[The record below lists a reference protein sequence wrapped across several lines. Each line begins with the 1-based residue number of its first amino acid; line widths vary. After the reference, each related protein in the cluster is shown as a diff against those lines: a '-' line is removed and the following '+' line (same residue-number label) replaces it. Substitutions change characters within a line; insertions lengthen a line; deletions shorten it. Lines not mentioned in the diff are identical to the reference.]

1 MAAIGKFYYPDLSI
15 DECADL
21 VKVINSAFQGETS
34 RDSLA
39 AKLGHSANSGRFSS
53 KLSALRQFGL
63 IEGHGTIRLTDAGAS
78 LAQASDAQ
86 ERIAWK
92 FQAILKVPILR
103 QLYDRFNAGG
113 VEAGALADSLQTI
126 TGLGRSEVERATPSL
141 RRHLDD
147 VTARYAYTKAQ
158 ARISPGVRSAI
169 EPVIDQ
175 SANAPFFR
183 PPTPHPMQDIFNT
196 RVDHISP
203 QLAVDTAGPDF
214 WNKVALWG
222 IERNMLAPEEMD
234 VLRFISKGQHLSVQQ
249 CAMLLKTLERL
260 QNAGCPLTLDVEDV
274 GVGAEVPQAS
284 KDSTL
289 TAALDA
295 DSPLT
300 EYTNLGMIRIE
311 VQAAILNAPFTS
323 QGVRMAQA
331 FLASLSPSE

>member
-63 IEGHGTIRLTDAGAS
+63 IEGHGTIRLTDPGAS

-86 ERIAWK
+86 ERRAWK
-92 FQAILKVPILR
+92 FQAILKVPIIR
-103 QLYDRFNAGG
+103 QLYDRFNASG

-126 TGLGRSEVERATPSL
+126 TGLGRSDVERATPSL

-158 ARISPGVRSAI
+158 TRSPGVRNAI

-175 SANAPFFR
+175 SGNAPFFR
-183 PPTPHPMQDIFNT
+183 PPAPYPMQDLFNT
-196 RVDHISP
+196 TVDHISP
-203 QLAVDTAGPDF
+203 QLAVDTAGPAF

-234 VLRFISKGQHLSVQQ
+234 VLRLISKGQHPSVQQ

-260 QNAGCPLTLDVEDV
+260 QNAGCPLTLDVEDE
-274 GVGAEVPQAS
+274 GFGAEVPKAR

-295 DSPLT
+295 DPPPT
-300 EYTNLGMIRIE
+300 EDTNLGMIRIE